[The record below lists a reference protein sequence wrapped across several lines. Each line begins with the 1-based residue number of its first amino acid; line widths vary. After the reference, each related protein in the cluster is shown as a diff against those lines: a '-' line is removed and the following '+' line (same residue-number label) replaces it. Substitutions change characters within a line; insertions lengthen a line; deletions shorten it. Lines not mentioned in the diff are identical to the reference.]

1 MSSTLLDPEVRD
13 AYYEIDAALD
23 TYLHH
28 PNTAPFV
35 SKNLI
40 KHFGTSNPSP
50 AYVKSV
56 AEAFQSGTYQVGA
69 YVFGEGKWGDLTATA
84 AAILLESE
92 GLSASLDVDPTTGS
106 MAAPLNR
113 VVGFMRSME
122 FTRTGHSRLTDS
134 ILAEAVQGLIGQHA
148 HTSPDQ
154 FSFFSPEFVPPG
166 AFSIANLVAPEAG
179 VTSINQVIGRL
190 NGLAALI
197 HHGLNSCPYGAGMGF
212 DTLNFNPCNSD
223 IREPDR
229 LYEDSTGYLNYEPDN
244 VNDSAAVVDMLSLLL
259 TSGRLSSESRQIV
272 VDAYDA
278 ALTAD
283 TSRPDIALKIAQE
296 LIASTPEFHS
306 TSLTTLVSE
315 DRPPTPRP
323 PPSGDVGY
331 KAIVHLYLFGGAD
344 TFNLLVPG
352 PTCPLFD
359 EYKQVRGENV
369 ALDPLY
375 EIVTIDASSSDQP
388 CAEFGV
394 NKNIDFFKTLYDN
407 GAGVF
412 FANAGHLN
420 KPVTKSNYKTET
432 RSQLFSHYH
441 QKIENHLV
449 DAFRDEPGT
458 GVLGRMLD
466 VLEAKSMSVGSI
478 AIDRTAVSLAGNPL
492 LARSIDVMSNWGPI
506 DLLDG
511 QPPVDTFAFDT
522 DSASPRGKDTLF
534 ALMADLNGNFT
545 ATSGIFGELWSQKF
559 VDSEQYT
566 DAYTDVLDAVT
577 VASSFGN
584 GRVGRQLEMVT
595 KVIKARVGRGVN
607 RDAFHVE
614 VGGFDHHANAK
625 SNFNAQL
632 LEINGAIEGFWSEME
647 AEGLTSDVVFV
658 MSSEFGRTMTPNSGQ
673 GTDHAWGGKSVKC
686 EDGSSLVYLL
696 FLTSTIDLRFYA
708 SPLSYRFLRKLFHGL
723 GRSKRRQD
731 PRRIPIYLLR

>member
-1 MSSTLLDPEVRD
+1 MSFTLLDPEVRD
-13 AYYEIDAALD
+13 AHYEIDAALD
-23 TYLHH
+23 MYLYH

-50 AYVKSV
+50 AYVQVV
-56 AEAFQSGTYQVGA
+56 AEAFKSGTYQVGA
-69 YVFGEGKWGDLTATA
+69 YVFGAGKWGDLAATA

-92 GLSASLDVDPTTGS
+92 GLSVSLDVDPTAGS

-113 VVGFMRSME
+113 VVGFMRSMD

-154 FSFFSPEFVPPG
+154 FSFFSPDFTPPG
-166 AFSIANLVAPEAG
+166 IFSVANLVAPEAG
-179 VTSINQVIGRL
+179 VSSINQVIGRL

-197 HHGLNSCPYGAGMGF
+197 HHGLNACPYGAGMGF
-212 DTLNFNPCNSD
+212 DTLSFNPCNSD
-223 IREPDR
+223 VREPDR
-229 LYEDSTGYLNYEPDN
+229 LYEDSTGYLNYEPVD
-244 VNDSAAVVDMLSLLL
+244 VNDSAAVVDELSLLL
-259 TSGRLSSESRQIV
+259 TSGRLSSDSR
-272 VDAYDA
+272 
-278 ALTAD
+278 
-283 TSRPDIALKIAQE
+283 RPDIALKIAQE

-306 TSLTTLVSE
+306 TSLTTLVNE
-315 DRPPTPRP
+315 NRPPTPRP
-323 PPSGDVGY
+323 PPAEDAGY

-359 EYKQVRGENV
+359 EYKQVRGENL
-369 ALDPLY
+369 ALDPLH
-375 EIVTIDASSSDQP
+375 EVVTIDATSSDQP
-388 CAEFGV
+388 CAEFGI

-420 KPVTKSNYKTET
+420 KPVTESNYKTET

-466 VLEAKSMSVGSI
+466 VLEDKSMSVGSI
-478 AIDRTAVSLAGNPL
+478 AIDRTSISLAGNPL
-492 LARSIDVMSNWGPI
+492 LARSIDVISNWGPI

-522 DSASPRGKDTLF
+522 DSASPRGKDTLL

-545 ATSGIFGELWSQKF
+545 ATSGMFGSLWSQKM
-559 VDSEQYT
+559 VDSRKYT
-566 DAYTDVLDAVT
+566 DDYTDVLDAVT

-595 KVIKARVGRGVN
+595 KLIKARVGRGVN

-632 LEINGAIEGFWSEME
+632 LEINGAVEGFWSEME
-647 AEGLTSDVVFV
+647 AEGLTSDVIFI

-686 EDGSSLVYLL
+686 EDGSSVFYLL
-696 FLTSTIDLRFYA
+696 FLTTTIDLRFCA
-708 SPLSYRFLRKLFHGL
+708 SPLSYRLLRKLFHGL
-723 GRSKRRQD
+723 RLSKGRQD